1 MPMRYYDTDFRD
13 NLSELL
19 TNYRKMLTHA
29 SASND
34 KNYGV
39 LISGEIKEVDKALK
53 IVKPSIYDSLTEKKI
68 EKLQEELYE
77 KEKTEELKKQ
87 LKAEIE
93 KEFNADKAK
102 KLRDELTPQIQAEL
116 QQKIDDRH
124 NEMVSLFKKAF
135 EEFKQTLSVPSAS
148 ENPVTLQKETSAT
161 SKQQASTDDPKDYS
175 DMDRD
180 DTQTPKIV

>member
-1 MPMRYYDTDFRD
+1 MRYYDTDFRD
-13 NLSELL
+13 TLSELL

-124 NEMVSLFKKAF
+124 NEMVSLFKKTF

-148 ENPVTLQKETSAT
+148 ESPVTLQKETSAT
-161 SKQQASTDDPKDYS
+161 SKQQESTDDPNDCS
-175 DMDRD
+175 DLDSGNK
-180 DTQTPKIV
+180 TEPNLLVE

>member
-53 IVKPSIYDSLTEKKI
+53 IVAGLDT
-68 EKLQEELYE
+68 
-77 KEKTEELKKQ
+77 
-87 LKAEIE
+87 
-93 KEFNADKAK
+93 
-102 KLRDELTPQIQAEL
+102 
-116 QQKIDDRH
+116 
-124 NEMVSLFKKAF
+124 
-135 EEFKQTLSVPSAS
+135 SVMY
-148 ENPVTLQKETSAT
+148 
-161 SKQQASTDDPKDYS
+161 DPKDPNQVKVAKNFKNLYAVFT
-175 DMDRD
+175 DRLMLASSRLTTEPLD
-180 DTQTPKIV
+180 EILNYARQVKTAWDQIPESAKQEGYTTY

>member
-1 MPMRYYDTDFRD
+1 MPVRYYDTEFRD
-13 NLSELL
+13 TLSELL

-29 SASND
+29 STSND

-53 IVKPSIYDSLTEKKI
+53 TIQPSMSDSLTEKKI
-68 EKLQEELYE
+68 EKLQEKLYE
-77 KEKTEELKKQ
+77 KSKVEEIKKHM
-87 LKAEIE
+87 KAEVE

-102 KLRDELTPQIQAEL
+102 KLREELTPQIRAEL

-135 EEFKQTLSVPSAS
+135 EEFSQTLSVSKMPES
-148 ENPVTLQKETSAT
+148 PVTLQKENSKPPTSEN
-161 SKQQASTDDPKDYS
+161 DPNGCS
-175 DMDRD
+175 EIRD
-180 DTQTPKIV
+180 DIIMPKTV

>member
-1 MPMRYYDTDFRD
+1 MKYYDTDFRD
-13 NLSELL
+13 TLSELL

-29 SASND
+29 SVSND

-77 KEKTEELKKQ
+77 KEK
-87 LKAEIE
+87 IE
-93 KEFNADKAK
+93 FRRRVSTHKEFNSDKAK

-148 ENPVTLQKETSAT
+148 ESPVTLQ
-161 SKQQASTDDPKDYS
+161 TDDPGCS
-175 DMDRD
+175 
-180 DTQTPKIV
+180 QTNHRQMSHLASQDVEYTLYKALR

>member
-1 MPMRYYDTDFRD
+1 MRYYDTDFRD
-13 NLSELL
+13 TLSELL

-53 IVKPSIYDSLTEKKI
+53 IIQPSMSDSLTEKKI
-68 EKLQEELYE
+68 EKLQEKLYE
-77 KEKTEELKKQ
+77 KTKVEELKKQ

-102 KLRDELTPQIQAEL
+102 KLREELTPQIQAEL

-135 EEFKQTLSVPSAS
+135 EEFKQTLSVPPTS
-148 ENPVTLQKETSAT
+148 ESPVTLPKETSET
-161 SKQQASTDDPKDYS
+161 SKPPTNENNPNDYLDLDS
-175 DMDRD
+175 DN
-180 DTQTPKIV
+180 QTKPELLTK